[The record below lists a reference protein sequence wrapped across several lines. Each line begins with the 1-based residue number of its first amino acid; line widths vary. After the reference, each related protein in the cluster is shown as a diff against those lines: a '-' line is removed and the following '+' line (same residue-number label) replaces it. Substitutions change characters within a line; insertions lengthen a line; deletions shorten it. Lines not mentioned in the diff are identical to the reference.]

1 MSRSSPKSPSPTHR
15 LERVGELIR
24 HAMSEI
30 LARGDVLDDA
40 LERHPVTVLVV
51 RMSPDLKVA
60 IVSVMPLGGRDAA
73 ATIDALNRH
82 KKELRTLIARKINL
96 KFAPDLRF
104 TLDSTFDAQERID
117 VLLRS
122 PEVARDLAP
131 RDVADGDGT
140 SHDRRSGERGADRAR
155 ARDRRRGK
163 SPQRRST
170 RVEVNGW
177 INLDKPVGVSSTQA
191 VGRLKFLFNA
201 KKAGHAG
208 TLDPL
213 ASGVLPVAFGE
224 ATKTVPIVQD
234 GAKAYRFRVRWGE
247 ESATDDAEGA
257 IVARSDRRPSP
268 AEIEAALPRFI
279 GLIEQTPPTY
289 SAIKIDGARA
299 YDLAREGE
307 TFAIAARPIH
317 VYRLALVEAE
327 VDTAVLE
334 AECGKGAYVRAIAA
348 TLAGRSAATVT
359 SLNCGAR
366 GSGPFRPTRAFRST
380 DFLTIPN

>member
-117 VLLRS
+117 ALLRS

-131 RDVADGDGT
+131 RDAADGDG
-140 SHDRRSGERGADRAR
+140 DE
-155 ARDRRRGK
+155 
-163 SPQRRST
+163 P
-170 RVEVNGW
+170 
-177 INLDKPVGVSSTQA
+177 
-191 VGRLKFLFNA
+191 
-201 KKAGHAG
+201 
-208 TLDPL
+208 
-213 ASGVLPVAFGE
+213 
-224 ATKTVPIVQD
+224 
-234 GAKAYRFRVRWGE
+234 
-247 ESATDDAEGA
+247 
-257 IVARSDRRPSP
+257 
-268 AEIEAALPRFI
+268 
-279 GLIEQTPPTY
+279 
-289 SAIKIDGARA
+289 
-299 YDLAREGE
+299 
-307 TFAIAARPIH
+307 
-317 VYRLALVEAE
+317 
-327 VDTAVLE
+327 
-334 AECGKGAYVRAIAA
+334 
-348 TLAGRSAATVT
+348 
-359 SLNCGAR
+359 
-366 GSGPFRPTRAFRST
+366 
-380 DFLTIPN
+380 